1 MESRMSFRTNPDRI
15 LDSIDRAR
23 NRDIE
28 GGPDYAREASGRELD
43 SEAPE
48 PGSTPTERARRIFRI
63 VEKGYMG
70 AAQSADIRKLASRFQ
85 TIGDIPNQHA
95 RGDVSVSIQYLD
107 SPRGD
112 DVGMVPYEIFPSHF
126 EEAKKV
132 TRTSRPDAN
141 ALKIL
146 RDELR
151 KGVMAAYRKVEPRVR
166 DAVRER
172 ADIGHV
178 AVQVTIDLRSG
189 ERPGETPGE

>member
-1 MESRMSFRTNPDRI
+1 MSFRTNPDRI

-23 NRDIE
+23 NREEDA
-28 GGPDYAREASGRELD
+28 GNYAREASGRELD

-48 PGSTPTERARRIFRI
+48 PGSTPTERARRIFRL
-63 VEKGYMG
+63 VEKGYMA
-70 AAQSADIRKLASRFQ
+70 AAQSTDIRKLAARFQ
-85 TIGDIPNQHA
+85 TIGDIPDHHA

-112 DVGMVPYEIFPSHF
+112 DVGMVPFEIFPKHF
-126 EEAKKV
+126 EDAKKV

-141 ALKIL
+141 GLKIL

-151 KGVMAAYRKVEPRVR
+151 KGVMAAYGKVEPRVR

-172 ADIGHV
+172 ADLGHV
-178 AVQVTIDLRSG
+178 AVQVTIDLRPAG
-189 ERPGETPGE
+189 